1 MPARL
6 ADKVTRVPL
15 RVDPHFEET
24 PLGVATGF
32 FFRGP
37 TGTFLVTN
45 WHVVSGRHP
54 KSLACLSPTGG
65 LPDRLRLTMP
75 YNVAQPPAMV
85 FQWRWSDL
93 RLYNDGKP
101 VWLEH
106 PVHRHAVDVV
116 AIPLDGL
123 LETSMLF
130 AANDKAELDLDDIP
144 LAPSLDVFVV
154 GFPLGMYGGA
164 KFPIWKRGSIASE
177 PDIDVDGKPHFYI
190 DTATREGMSAGG
202 LAARGERG
210 HRGNDVRSWSRAC
223 WRVRVANWR
232 EGRVQSTTRDGL
244 ENQRP
249 IRYCNQRGA
258 W

>member
-24 PLGVATGF
+24 LLGVATGF
-32 FFRGP
+32 FFRGA
-37 TGTFLVTN
+37 TSTFLVTN

-93 RLYNDGKP
+93 PLYNEGKP
-101 VWLEH
+101 IWLEH

-130 AANDKAELDLDDIP
+130 AANDKPELDLDDIP

-177 PDIDVDGKPHFYI
+177 PDIDVDGKPYFYI
-190 DTATREGMSAGG
+190 DTATREGMSGSPVYAHSP
-202 LAARGERG
+202 A
-210 HRGNDVRSWSRAC
+210 VWQP
-223 WRVRVANWR
+223 
-232 EGRVQSTTRDGL
+232 EGS
-244 ENQRP
+244 
-249 IRYCNQRGA
+249 
-258 W
+258 